1 MVDNACTCSTEPR
14 PLHCSRAATPSALQQ
29 SSHAFSKDPGIQDAR
44 DTIYIYKYTRGM
56 QSIVGRAELA
66 IAVQP
71 HRRAAEL
78 SGLLHIVLPRA
89 YRAAEGGER
98 ACNFKC

>member
-1 MVDNACTCSTEPR
+1 MTNHFTP
-14 PLHCSRAATPSALQQ
+14 AA
-29 SSHAFSKDPGIQDAR
+29 HARGVMIIKLA
-44 DTIYIYKYTRGM
+44 TRGM

-78 SGLLHIVLPRA
+78 SGLLHIVLLYEVGIR
-89 YRAAEGGER
+89 
-98 ACNFKC
+98 